1 MKKVIKCALGL
12 GMVVTMMS
20 PIHAEEPSEGE
31 ETRVTTLTYTR
42 NSNYILSIPQTIAI
56 SGVEEVS
63 QKVGVS
69 QVNTNATEKVQ
80 IKVKDGVGA
89 EGKITLNRQGAGAGV
104 TTEITASL
112 ESGGN
117 GISADA
123 VVAEFWDQDH
133 ETPKK
138 GGTLYF
144 SKIPESAQA
153 GDYEGTITFVASV
166 VEREEGDK

>member
-12 GMVVTMMS
+12 GMMVSMMA
-20 PIHAEEPSEGE
+20 PIHAEVPSEGE
-31 ETRVTTLTYTR
+31 ETRETKLTYTR
-42 NSNYILSIPQTIAI
+42 YSNYTLSIPPTIEI
-56 SGVEEVS
+56 SGVGEVS
-63 QKVGVS
+63 KKIGVS

-80 IKVKDGVGA
+80 IKVKAGVGA
-89 EGKITLNRQGAGAGV
+89 EGKVTLDRQGAGAGV

-112 ESGGN
+112 ESEGT
-117 GISADA
+117 GISADT

-133 ETPKK
+133 ENPKK

-144 SKIPESAQA
+144 SKIPEAAQA

-166 VEREEGDK
+166 VARDEGDK